1 MREFAGAFAI
11 AGGAM
16 ATVAVPKVHK
26 NFIKG
31 EGVEART
38 GRAFEDRNPAHAS
51 ELIGIFPSS
60 SQEDV
65 DDAVDAAQEA
75 FKKWRVAP
83 APPRAEV
90 LYRVAE
96 TLASPNG

>member
-1 MREFAGAFAI
+1 
-11 AGGAM
+11 M

-31 EGVEART
+31 EWVEART
-38 GRAFEDRNPAHAS
+38 GRAFEDRNPAHPA

-75 FKKWRVAP
+75 FQKWRLVP
-83 APPRAEV
+83 APRRAEI
-90 LYRVAE
+90 LYRAAE
-96 TLASPNG
+96 TLV